1 MEGGDPDL
9 DVRTVS
15 GAGGVGGRQGE
26 CRRCGDACDSLCH
39 EDEEAG
45 RDLDH
50 RKLGPDTDLVVNA
63 SDSRVVVVGADKG
76 RAAASCP
83 EVDRGRRISACLA
96 EGTARD
102 HPAEAA
108 LAQRFSNGGMPYARV
123 RRLAPVRRLV

>member
-15 GAGGVGGRQGE
+15 EAGGVGGRQGE
-26 CRRCGDACDSLCH
+26 CRRCGDACDSLFH

-50 RKLGPDTDLVVNA
+50 RRLDPDTDPVVNA
-63 SDSRVVVVGADKG
+63 SDSRMVVVGADRG

-83 EVDRGRRISACLA
+83 EVDRERRISACLA

-102 HPAEAA
+102 HLAEAA

-123 RRLAPVRRLV
+123 RRLAPVRRPV

>member
-1 MEGGDPDL
+1 MKGDDPDL

-15 GAGGVGGRQGE
+15 EAGGVGGRQDE

-50 RKLGPDTDLVVNA
+50 RRPGSDTDRVVNA
-63 SDSRVVVVGADKG
+63 SDSRAVVVDADMG

-83 EVDRGRRISACLA
+83 EVDRERRIFACRA

-108 LAQRFSNGGMPYARV
+108 LAPRFSNEDMPYARV
-123 RRLAPVRRLV
+123 RRLAPVRRPV

>member
-15 GAGGVGGRQGE
+15 EAGGVGGRQGE

-39 EDEEAG
+39 GDEEAG
-45 RDLDH
+45 GDLDH
-50 RKLGPDTDLVVNA
+50 RRLGHDTDLVVNA
-63 SDSRVVVVGADKG
+63 SDSRMVVVDADKG
-76 RAAASCP
+76 LAAASCP
-83 EVDRGRRISACLA
+83 EVDRERRIFACLA

-108 LAQRFSNGGMPYARV
+108 SAQRFSDEDMPCARV
-123 RRLAPVRRLV
+123 QRLAPVRRQV